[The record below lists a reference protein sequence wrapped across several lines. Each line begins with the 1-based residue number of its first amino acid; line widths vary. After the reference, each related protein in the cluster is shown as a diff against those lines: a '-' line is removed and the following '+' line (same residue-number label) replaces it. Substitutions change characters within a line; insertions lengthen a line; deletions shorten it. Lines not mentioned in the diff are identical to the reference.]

1 MKTTVKWKGMRL
13 FQGIA
18 ESGHA
23 IIMDGPVKFGGQDA
37 GPRPMELLLVGLGGC
52 TAYDVVTILEKKRL
66 DLAGLEV
73 ELEADRADAH
83 PKVYTE
89 IRVHF
94 KISGRNI
101 PEKAVQ
107 QAIELS
113 ENKFCSASAMLKAT
127 AEIKITYEI
136 KDLED

>member
-13 FQGIA
+13 FQGMS
-18 ESGHA
+18 ESGHS

-37 GPRPMELLLVGLGGC
+37 GPRPMELLLLGLGGC
-52 TAYDVVTILEKKRL
+52 TAYDVVSILEKKRL
-66 DLAGLEV
+66 NLTGLEV
-73 ELEADRADAH
+73 ELDADRADSH
-83 PKVYTE
+83 PKVYTK

-94 KISGRNI
+94 RISGQDI

-113 ENKFCSASAMLKAT
+113 ENKFCSASAMLKET
-127 AEIKITYEI
+127 AKIEITYEI
-136 KDLED
+136 QNEGN

>member
-1 MKTTVKWKGMRL
+1 MKTMVKWKGMRL
-13 FQGIA
+13 FHGIA
-18 ESGHA
+18 ESGHS
-23 IIMDGPVKFGGQDA
+23 IIMDGPAKFGGQDA

-66 DLAGLEV
+66 DLTGLEV
-73 ELEADRADAH
+73 ELEADRAETH

-94 KISGRNI
+94 KITGRNV

-136 KDLED
+136 QDLED